1 MNFLKSVLVYRT
13 FTDYTKWEQKE
24 KAYTELAEHHETMPA
39 NVKSKVN
46 ALRAR
51 LRKAMPRESK
61 TKSGQAAS
69 SNFYEPF
76 WLQQKAE
83 IALLLPRAI
92 WNVLFLFWR
101 MNHPQRRQLLKSL

>member
-1 MNFLKSVLVYRT
+1 MAK
-13 FTDYTKWEQKE
+13 
-24 KAYTELAEHHETMPA
+24 
-39 NVKSKVN
+39 
-46 ALRAR
+46 
-51 LRKAMPRESK
+51 ESK

-83 IALLLPRAI
+83 IALALSRAI

-101 MNHPQRRQLLKSL
+101 MNHSQRRQRLKRL